1 MIILILYLLLLFTL
15 LLFLIFMSFYSL
27 SLIYS
32 SVKGS
37 PYVATKNKA
46 IIDMFEQIKFDKG
59 KKFLELGSGD
69 GRISRYVAS
78 KYGVYSTGVDV
89 NILLVWWARFLTFLS
104 FRANPSAGGGVEK
117 SSKINFKTENI
128 FNTDFRK
135 FDYVYIFLMPKL
147 IKDLEPKLKKE
158 LKNGTIVI
166 SHGFPIKGLQ
176 KKQFKKLVRLPFP
189 TYYYRI

>member
-1 MIILILYLLLLFTL
+1 MIVLILYLLLLLIL

-32 SVKGS
+32 SIKGS

-46 IIDMFEQIKFDKG
+46 ITEMFKQIKFNKG

-78 KYGVYSTGVDV
+78 KYKVYATGVDV
-89 NILLVWWARFLTFLS
+89 NILLVWWARFLTKNHKLDKFVK
-104 FRANPSAGGGVEK
+104 F
-117 SSKINFKTENI
+117 KIENI
-128 FNTDFRK
+128 FKTDYRE
-135 FDYVYIFLMPKL
+135 FDYLYIFLMPDL
-147 IKDLEPKLKKE
+147 IKKLEPKLKKE
-158 LKNGTIVI
+158 LKKGAIII
-166 SHGFPIKGLQ
+166 SHGFPIEEL
-176 KKQFKKLVRLPFP
+176 KKNMFKKLAKLPFP